1 MIMDSKLSHDLK
13 AWSPMSVT
21 ELGIMMDGNAH
32 PQNAHSFISVTEEG
46 MVTEVNLL
54 HPSNAEIPM
63 QVTG

>member
-1 MIMDSKLSHDLK
+1 
-13 AWSPMSVT
+13 MSVT

-54 HPSNAEIPM
+54 HPSNAEMPM